1 VETLRKIFQLSPRE
15 VWLLAQA
22 AVLLPAVRLALPFT
36 GVGRLTDARV
46 AADRGSTTE
55 LVPGNHEP
63 DEVRSVTLVESR
75 FAAANSTARMV
86 RIAAWRGLY
95 RAKCLEQSLVLRWL
109 LRRQSIDA
117 QVVFGARKN
126 DERMQAHAWVE
137 CQGVRLEETGDV
149 WERFAPIEAATAQTE

>member
-1 VETLRKIFQLSPRE
+1 VETLRKLFRLSARE

-36 GVGRLTDARV
+36 RVGRLTDARD
-46 AADRGSTTE
+46 AADDRGSTTE
-55 LVPGNHEP
+55 FVPGHHEP
-63 DEVRSVTLVESR
+63 DQDGRVTLVESR
-75 FAAANSTARMV
+75 LSAANSTARMV

-95 RAKCLEQSLVLRWL
+95 RAKCLERSLVLRWL

-137 CQGVRLEETGDV
+137 CQGVRLEETGDA
-149 WERFAPIEAATAQTE
+149 WERFAPTESQ